1 MARTEPFDK
10 YLNEYEEWF
19 IEHRFVYE
27 SELEAVRHF
36 IPKNKKGIEIGI
48 GTGRFALPFG
58 ITEGVEPSASMRKF
72 AVQKGLTVYEGTA
85 EELSLAD
92 ESYDFALMVTTI
104 CFVDDVRKSFSEV
117 KRILKPGGSFIIGLV
132 DKNSPLGKIYEKLK
146 EQNKFYRFAT
156 FYATDEIILLLK
168 ENGFSN
174 IETVQT
180 VFENLQKI
188 HEVQK
193 FKEGYGEG
201 GFVVIKAVNS
211 FNQIRITSN
220 IEKI

>member
-27 SELEAVRHF
+27 SELKAVRHF

-85 EELSLAD
+85 EEIPLPN

-104 CFVDDVRKSFSEV
+104 CFIDDVQEALREV
-117 KRILKPGGSFIIGLV
+117 KRILKPDGSFIIGLV
-132 DKNSPLGKIYEKLK
+132 NKNSPLGKTYEKLK
-146 EQNKFYRFAT
+146 EQNKFYRYAT
-156 FYATDEIILLLK
+156 FYSAEEVKELLE
-168 ENGFSN
+168 ENGFTN
-174 IETVQT
+174 FEIVQT
-180 VFENLQKI
+180 VFGELSDVKSIQQYKT
-188 HEVQK
+188 E
-193 FKEGYGEG
+193 YGEG
-201 GFVVIKAVNS
+201 GFVVISAN
-211 FNQIRITSN
+211 R
-220 IEKI
+220 

>member
-85 EELSLAD
+85 EEIPLPN

-104 CFVDDVRKSFSEV
+104 CFIDDVQEALREV
-117 KRILKPGGSFIIGLV
+117 KRILKPDGSFIIGLV
-132 DKNSPLGKIYEKLK
+132 NKNSPLGKTYEKLK
-146 EQNKFYRFAT
+146 EQNKFYRYAT
-156 FYATDEIILLLK
+156 FYSAEEVKELLE
-168 ENGFSN
+168 ENGFTN
-174 IETVQT
+174 FEIVQT
-180 VFENLQKI
+180 VFGELSDVKSIQQYKT
-188 HEVQK
+188 E
-193 FKEGYGEG
+193 YGEG
-201 GFVVIKAVNS
+201 GFVVISAN
-211 FNQIRITSN
+211 R
-220 IEKI
+220 

>member
-85 EELSLAD
+85 EEIPLPN

-104 CFVDDVRKSFSEV
+104 CFIDDVQEALREV
-117 KRILKPGGSFIIGLV
+117 KRILKLGGSFIIGLV
-132 DKNSPLGKIYEKLK
+132 DKNSPLGKTYEEFK
-146 EQNKFYRFAT
+146 EQNKFYSIAT
-156 FYATDEIILLLK
+156 FYSVDEVKDYLCSNGFNDIEII
-168 ENGFSN
+168 
-174 IETVQT
+174 QT
-180 VFENLQKI
+180 VFGELSNIKSIQ
-188 HEVQK
+188 H
-193 FKEGYGEG
+193 FKNGYGEG
-201 GFVVIKAVNS
+201 GFVVICAT
-211 FNQIRITSN
+211 R
-220 IEKI
+220 